1 MKCYEIVIF
10 EVQNDDAP
18 VAVTLDSLAASEDDD
33 VTEMSFKNIK
43 ENHKSERGM
52 QEPHYFGF
60 CRYFA
65 SKLQTLMESA
75 IPNGQPADTG
85 CRFSNL
91 LLMVLLPQTWAR
103 RGMRLQGLCSFRPIL
118 VVLWMLDGTI

>member
-1 MKCYEIVIF
+1 MKCYELIIF

-33 VTEMSFKNIK
+33 VKEMSFKNIK

-65 SKLQTLMESA
+65 SKLHGISHSKW
-75 IPNGQPADTG
+75 PTG
-85 CRFSNL
+85 
-91 LLMVLLPQTWAR
+91 
-103 RGMRLQGLCSFRPIL
+103 
-118 VVLWMLDGTI
+118 